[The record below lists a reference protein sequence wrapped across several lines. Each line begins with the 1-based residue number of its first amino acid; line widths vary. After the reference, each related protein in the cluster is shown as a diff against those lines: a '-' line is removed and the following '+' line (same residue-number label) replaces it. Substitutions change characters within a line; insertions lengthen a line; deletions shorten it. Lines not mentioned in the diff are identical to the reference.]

1 MADLVKLKDA
11 NVRRWNAAKLTRGP
25 EFLPVAKRLVAA
37 KQRYLTVSQKTGI
50 PWPFI
55 AVTHQRESSQNWSRS
70 LAQGDPWNQVSTH
83 VPAGRGPFQSWE
95 EAAYDALVNCAPYA
109 ARNKDWSI
117 GGTLAKLEQYNGL
130 GYLSRGLPSP
140 YIWSG
145 TDQYKQGKY
154 VADGVFD
161 PGEVDKQLGCA
172 GLIMAMMS
180 LDSSIKFDGGAIT
193 QTTTLPPSPAIIEKD
208 GAWLQSSLNKLGA
221 NPQIEVDG
229 IVGPAT
235 RNAVRAFQLSSGLVA
250 DGLVG
255 PATFAALDT
264 ALAAGKPIPTIP
276 VPPEIVLPPPGTKA
290 RTDLAPTFWGRVLDL
305 FKPKGY

>member
-1 MADLVKLKDA
+1 MADLVKLKAD

-37 KQRYLTVSQKTGI
+37 KQRYLTVSAKTGI

-70 LAQGDPWNQVSTH
+70 LAQGDPWNEVSKH
-83 VPAGRGPFQSWE
+83 VPAGRGPFKSWE

-161 PGEVDKQLGCA
+161 PNVVDAQLGCA

-180 LDSSIKFDGGAIT
+180 LDQSINFDGGAIT
-193 QTTTLPPSPAIIEKD
+193 QTTTEPVRD
-208 GAWLQSSLNKLGA
+208 GEWLQTSLNKLGA
-221 NPQIEVDG
+221 DPQLEVDG
-229 IVGPAT
+229 IVGPGT
-235 RNAVRAFQLSSGLVA
+235 RNAVRSFQLSQGLVA

-255 PATFAALDT
+255 PATFAALDA
-264 ALAAGKPIPTIP
+264 ALAAGGKVKSLP
-276 VPPEIVLPPPGTKA
+276 VPPDIVLPPPGVKA
-290 RTDLAPTFWGRVLDL
+290 REDLAPTFWGRVTDL
-305 FKPKGY
+305 FRPKGH